1 MGQTMVTAGFFVLL
15 TIAVIS
21 ANRMVIESNRDYL
34 KTEAV
39 EQATNFANALIGEIL
54 TKKFDSNVT
63 LDGSGNVTGPYIVW
77 LDGSGNVI
85 GPYGGSVPSG
95 KRGPAWPT
103 TPTLFDDPTIM
114 GTSAATMAYV
124 MPGGVDSI
132 TVAVPYY
139 KSVRGD
145 TPSYMDDVD
154 DYHGYVRAASSADI
168 SGYRLTVSVY
178 YVKKTSPNT
187 ASTTQTYYK
196 RVDVV
201 VSHSLYLPKSLTFSA
216 IATY

>member
-21 ANRMVIESNRDYL
+21 ANRMVIESNKDYL

-63 LDGSGNVTGPYIVW
+63 DSSGVIVGPYTH
-77 LDGSGNVI
+77 SGYNST
-85 GPYGGSVPSG
+85 GAWP
-95 KRGPAWPT
+95 WPT
-103 TPTLFDDPTIM
+103 TPTRFDAPTAM
-114 GTSAATMAYV
+114 GTSAATAATV

-132 TVAVPYY
+132 TAAIPYY
-139 KSVRGD
+139 KSIRGD
-145 TPSYMDDVD
+145 SPAYLDDID
-154 DYHGYVRAASSADI
+154 DYHGYVRAASSGDI

-178 YVKKTSPNT
+178 YVKKTSPNS
-187 ASTTQTYYK
+187 ASATQTYYK
-196 RVDVV
+196 RIDVV